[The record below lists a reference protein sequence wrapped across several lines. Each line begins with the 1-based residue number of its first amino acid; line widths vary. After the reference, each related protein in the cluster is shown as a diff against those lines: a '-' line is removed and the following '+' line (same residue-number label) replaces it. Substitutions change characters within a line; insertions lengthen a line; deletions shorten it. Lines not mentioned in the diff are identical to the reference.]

1 VDVSINYPTKLN
13 IKINLLLNKIDIDL
27 YYVVTKD
34 IQIEKDSLV
43 SHKKSHRDISFSRLH
58 SSCCSTINQSIICM
72 KQVRSMMSL

>member
-1 VDVSINYPTKLN
+1 MDVSINYPTKLN

-43 SHKKSHRDISFSRLH
+43 SHKKKS
-58 SSCCSTINQSIICM
+58 
-72 KQVRSMMSL
+72 